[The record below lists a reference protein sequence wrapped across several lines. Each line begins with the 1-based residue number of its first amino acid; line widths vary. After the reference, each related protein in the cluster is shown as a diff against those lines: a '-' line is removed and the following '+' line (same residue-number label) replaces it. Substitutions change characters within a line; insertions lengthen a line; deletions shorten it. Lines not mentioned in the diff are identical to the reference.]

1 VLQGVK
7 ARGGRLRRC
16 TARISRREIAENH
29 RRMEERNRY
38 HRRFGYDVRGGI
50 AFVLSKCLPLRG
62 RVLEIGTGQGRF
74 ATALAARVRHLESI
88 DADRAVL
95 RIAVLNL
102 AWRKLAGRVR
112 LYRANAERLPW
123 PRETFDAVVT
133 MNAMHHMRAPVRVVG
148 EMLRVVKPGGTIVI
162 ADFSPA
168 GFRIMG
174 RIHVSEGRVH
184 PRGRCRMDSLH
195 HRLETAGRR
204 ACLYRGAN
212 QDVLVAHGES
222 GR

>member
-1 VLQGVK
+1 MLQGVK

-74 ATALAARVRHLESI
+74 AMALAARVRHLESI
-88 DADRAVL
+88 DADPAVL
-95 RIAVLNL
+95 RVAALNL
-102 AWRKLAGRVR
+102 AWRGVAGRVR
-112 LYRANAERLPW
+112 LCRGDAEHLPW
-123 PRETFDAVVT
+123 PRSSFDAVVS
-133 MNAMHHMRAPVRVVG
+133 MNAMHHMRAPIRVVD
-148 EMLRVVKPGGTIVI
+148 EMLRVVKPGGRIVI

-174 RIHVSEGRVH
+174 RIHASEGRVH
-184 PRGRCRMDSLH
+184 PGGRCRMDSLRR
-195 HRLETAGRR
+195 RLAASGRR
-204 ACLYRGAN
+204 ARLFRGAS
-212 QDVLVAHGES
+212 QDVLVAD
-222 GR
+222 